1 MPSRFAIQ
9 LPQMKLAV
17 FSTHKFEREYLLN
30 AAQGKH
36 ELLLLEPQLSHETV
50 SMASGC
56 EALCIFVND
65 DASAGVL
72 EKAAGMGIHTL
83 VLRSAGFNNVDLAT
97 AGKLHIRVARVPEYS
112 PYAVAEHTVA
122 LMLTL
127 NRKLVR
133 AHRRIG
139 DLNFS
144 LDGLTGF
151 DMHGK
156 TAGIVGLGKIGKRV
170 AEILLGFGCRVLA
183 FDPSGDVSWAQ
194 QHGITLTTLETVFS
208 HSDILTLHAPLTAQ
222 TKYLINRHTIAQM
235 RKGVMLI
242 NTGRGALI
250 DTKEVIAALKT
261 GQIGY
266 LGLDV
271 YEEEK
276 GLFFEDHS
284 EEILQDDVIA
294 RLLTFP
300 NVLITSHQAFL
311 TDTALQNIAETTMF
325 NLDCFQAGKESPN
338 EVRA

>member
-1 MPSRFAIQ
+1 MPTRFAIQ
-9 LPQMKLAV
+9 LTQMKLAV
-17 FSTHKFEREYLLN
+17 FSTHKFEREYLLK
-30 AAQGKH
+30 AARGKH
-36 ELLLLEPQLSHETV
+36 ELLLLEPQLSTETV
-50 SMASGC
+50 TMASGC
-56 EALCIFVND
+56 EAVCIFVND

-72 EKAAGMGIHTL
+72 EKAARMGIHTL

-97 AGKLHIRVARVPEYS
+97 ASKLHIRVARVPEYS

-133 AHRRIG
+133 AHSRIR

-183 FDPSGDVSWAQ
+183 FDPSGDASWAQ
-194 QHGITLTTLETVFS
+194 QHGITLTPLETIFS
-208 HSDILTLHAPLTAQ
+208 HSDILTLHAPLTPQ
-222 TKYLINRHTIAQM
+222 TKYLINKHTIAQM

-276 GLFFEDHS
+276 GDPAS
-284 EEILQDDVIA
+284 GIAPGTRWDDVPLSW
-294 RLLTFP
+294 RCP
-300 NVLITSHQAFL
+300 
-311 TDTALQNIAETTMF
+311 
-325 NLDCFQAGKESPN
+325 DCGAGKEDFEMV
-338 EVRA
+338 EV